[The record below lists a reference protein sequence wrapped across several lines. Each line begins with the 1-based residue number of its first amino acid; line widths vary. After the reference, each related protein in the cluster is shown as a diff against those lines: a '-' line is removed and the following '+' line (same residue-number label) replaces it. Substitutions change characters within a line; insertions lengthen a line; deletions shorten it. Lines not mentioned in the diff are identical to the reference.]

1 LKEQE
6 SQSKKFRGAEMKKKE
21 IKLKVE
27 NVKAEVLYHKYRNF
41 DVNTL
46 FVSFNEKR
54 RVISTLDGYKE
65 VRFVANH
72 YQPFELSQI
81 TMKNYAAFEED
92 FPKVLGIPRGDISFL
107 STGANM
113 NNLAV
118 CEKSYQDRIVC
129 CLATGGVGNALRSGV
144 DEANWMEQDGTYV
157 NILGTINIILLTN
170 VTLTDGAIARA
181 IITATEAKTAALQDM
196 DARSSVSPENQ
207 ATGTGTDNMIVV
219 SGTDPDKKVRCT
231 GGHTKIGELIGA
243 TTKIAVDETIKKH
256 EAMLAKESKKN

>member
-1 LKEQE
+1 MKKQE
-6 SQSKKFRGAEMKKKE
+6 NNNTEYKGSKMKKKE
-21 IKLKVE
+21 IKLKLE
-27 NVKAEVLYHKYRNF
+27 NVKAEVLYHKYRNV

-46 FVSFNEKR
+46 LVSFREKR
-54 RVISTLDGYKE
+54 RVISTLDGYRK
-65 VRFVANH
+65 VRFVANS
-72 YQPFELSQI
+72 YQPLELSQI
-81 TMKNYAAFEED
+81 TMNNYTILEEE
-92 FPKVLGIPRGDISFL
+92 FPKVLGIPRSDLSFL

-144 DEANWMEQDGTYV
+144 DEANWVEQDGTYV

-170 VTLTDGAIARA
+170 VTLSDGAMARA

-219 SGTDPDKKVRCT
+219 SGTDPDKKVRRL
-231 GGHTKIGELIGA
+231 GGHTKMGELIGA
-243 TTKIAVDETIKKH
+243 STKIAVAEAIKKQDG
-256 EAMLAKESKKN
+256 